1 MVLVGGFSFQ
11 RETGIEFQTGF
22 TGFTGSERW
31 ALKDGRVDA
40 GGFRIKLPVFS
51 AND

>member
-1 MVLVGGFSFQ
+1 MVLAGGFSFQ
-11 RETGIEFQTGF
+11 RETGIEFQ

-40 GGFRIKLPVFS
+40 GGGFQVRLPVFS
-51 AND
+51 ANG